1 MGEWDTEAGNGP
13 RRLRWLASAGELVL
27 WSLGLG
33 LVAGLAALWHGRTF
47 WPSFLGFAGAQF
59 AALAAVGRA
68 SDLLAQRAALRR
80 RRGPQ

>member
-1 MGEWDTEAGNGP
+1 MTHEDTDASGDRG
-13 RRLRWLASAGELVL
+13 RLGWLAGPGELAL
-27 WSLGLG
+27 YSLAFG

-59 AALAAVGRA
+59 AALAAVGHA
-68 SDLLAQRAALRR
+68 GDLLAARVTLRR